1 MTTKLFY
8 KAIFFWAAVF
18 ISVPVIAQNR
28 TTVSAKVDR
37 SAILIGEPI
46 LLTLEVDVPENE
58 AIRFF
63 ALDSLPHF
71 EFLSKERIDTSNTGS
86 GTVLSQVIRITSFD
100 SGHWVIPALIL
111 IDSIQTDTIPVD
123 VGFSPFDPQQ
133 PYHDVKD
140 IIEVNPEQKKDNSMW
155 WYLGGGALLLLILL
169 VVLLTRKKKP
179 VVKAAEP
186 PPDPYK
192 KAMERLEKLRLA
204 KPAAKEYYSELTDIF
219 RLYIAEKKGI
229 HSLQKTTDDLVLQL
243 RGLTMPSGRFEELA
257 QSLQL
262 ADFVKFAKYVPTG
275 DDDNHVFDVIKNIIQ
290 HFEQAP

>member
-8 KAIFFWAAVF
+8 KAIFFLAAVF
-18 ISVPVIAQNR
+18 FSVPVIAQNR

-37 SAILIGEPI
+37 STILIGEPI

-71 EFLSKERIDTSNTGS
+71 EFLSREKIDTSNTGS

-100 SGHWVIPALIL
+100 SGHWVIPAFVL

-140 IIEVNPEQKKDNSMW
+140 IIEVNPEQKKITAC
-155 WYLGGGALLLLILL
+155 GGGWVAG
-169 VVLLTRKKKP
+169 P
-179 VVKAAEP
+179 C
-186 PPDPYK
+186 YC
-192 KAMERLEKLRLA
+192 
-204 KPAAKEYYSELTDIF
+204 
-219 RLYIAEKKGI
+219 
-229 HSLQKTTDDLVLQL
+229 
-243 RGLTMPSGRFEELA
+243 
-257 QSLQL
+257 
-262 ADFVKFAKYVPTG
+262 
-275 DDDNHVFDVIKNIIQ
+275 
-290 HFEQAP
+290 